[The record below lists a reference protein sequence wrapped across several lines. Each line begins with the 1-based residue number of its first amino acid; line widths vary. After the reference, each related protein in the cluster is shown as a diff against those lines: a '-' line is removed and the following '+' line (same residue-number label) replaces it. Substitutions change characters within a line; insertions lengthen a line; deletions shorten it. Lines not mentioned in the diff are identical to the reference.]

1 MTVTSEP
8 IHGVDQEHS
17 SPGEPRRSGL
27 VAAVVVLALA
37 VLGLAAWLAYEIN
50 SDEAEV
56 DAVAL
61 APDVEQLF
69 SDYLGSWSEGDRP
82 AFETLVTSDYTV
94 FVGMN
99 QWLGDAIISS
109 PESLN
114 ATQTAASVDGEEW
127 TIEHLSAPI
136 VAREDPW
143 FISVNEKWTSRAFEF
158 VGTASYV
165 IEEHDGKLLVAS
177 HYWTGLQE
185 YRDQ

>member
-8 IHGVDQEHS
+8 IHSVDREHL
-17 SPGEPRRSGL
+17 PHAGPPRGL

-37 VLGLAAWLAYEIN
+37 VVGLAGWLAYEMN
-50 SDEAEV
+50 SDEKL

-61 APDVEQLF
+61 TPELEQLF

-82 AFETLVTSDYTV
+82 AFEGLVTNDYTV
-94 FVGMN
+94 FVGTN
-99 QWLGDAIISS
+99 QWLGGDIISS
-109 PESLN
+109 PETMN

-127 TIEHLSAPI
+127 TIEHLSDPI
-136 VAREDPW
+136 IARENPW

-177 HYWTGLQE
+177 HYWTGMQE
-185 YRDQ
+185 YLDR